1 MVKTTDPLDDL
12 PTGLK
17 LFIKN
22 LHSRTPEKLND
33 SNFPSWFTTASVNLS
48 DHRLMEYVDGTM
60 EVPPSTLTVT
70 VDDATGAAA
79 TTEQLHGVQKCSDSM
94 QKYLDSVVTI
104 VAALDR
110 AKSGIPDQDMILFI
124 LRGLSSKY
132 ASIKQNIRTNI
143 AHVTFAK
150 ASS

>member
-1 MVKTTDPLDDL
+1 MSPSDITPFVQNHLH
-12 PTGLK
+12 GLTSAAAIWNH
-17 LFIKN
+17 LQLRYN
-22 LHSRTPEKLND
+22 SLSRTHIFQLK
-33 SNFPSWFTTASVNLS
+33 
-48 DHRLMEYVDGTM
+48 
-60 EVPPSTLTVT
+60 
-70 VDDATGAAA
+70 
-79 TTEQLHGVQKCSDSM
+79 EQLHGVQKCSDSM